1 MKILFY
7 GRLAD
12 AIGPELEVPAPP
24 GSSVGDLRNSL
35 IASHPEIVGVLR
47 SRRALTCVGDRLVHD
62 DYRLTDTDTLEFLP
76 PVSGG

>member
-12 AIGPELEVPAPP
+12 AIGPELQLDGQSPC
-24 GSSVGDLRNSL
+24 SVAELRDRL
-35 IASHPEIVGVLR
+35 AEEHPHAQAVLQN
-47 SRRALTCVGDRLVHD
+47 RRALTCVGDRFVRD
-62 DYRLTDTDTLEFLP
+62 DHSLSAGDIVEFMP